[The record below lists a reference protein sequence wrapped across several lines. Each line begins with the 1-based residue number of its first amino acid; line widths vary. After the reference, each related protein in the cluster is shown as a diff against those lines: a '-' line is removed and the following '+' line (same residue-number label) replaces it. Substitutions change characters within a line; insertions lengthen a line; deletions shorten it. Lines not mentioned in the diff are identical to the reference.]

1 MTPLRM
7 PSTGGTQIGATG
19 IEQKRA
25 ESCRRHGTAEG
36 GQPASA
42 RGGGVSGAELSA
54 RQAGVG
60 AVSRRRC
67 ASPAALATSGASPTE
82 LTPRSFAK
90 RCWLRCAAVMRTS
103 DQRWRGNMVRIRSEE
118 HTSELQSPMY
128 LVCRLLLE
136 KKK

>member
-7 PSTGGTQIGATG
+7 PSTGDTQIGATG

-82 LTPRSFAK
+82 LTQEFRQ
-90 RCWLRCAAVMRTS
+90 AVLA
-103 DQRWRGNMVRIRSEE
+103 QVRRRYADFGPTLAGE
-118 HTSELQSPMY
+118 HG
-128 LVCRLLLE
+128 
-136 KKK
+136 KNFD